1 MKRVFIVLV
10 SVFLLSF
17 TVATT
22 NWEFR
27 REENGI
33 KVYATKVE
41 GYKYEKCKAVSDVNA
56 DLSALYK
63 YIKDP
68 MNYKNFSDRIMKL
81 ETIKKFDNKVLYYM
95 QVDLPWPIYN
105 RDGVYEL
112 EVKSKT
118 DAEAIITIRAR
129 PDLLPEQDGFIRI
142 HMADSYYKLTSKGAG
157 KSHLHFEQHTDPNGS
172 VPAWLINHYLEDGP
186 IGNITVIKN
195 SVENK

>member
-1 MKRVFIVLV
+1 MKKILLLIIP
-10 SVFLLSF
+10 VFLFSF
-17 TVATT
+17 NIISTD
-22 NWEFR
+22 WEFR

-41 GYKYEKCKAVSDVNA
+41 GYKYEKCKALANVNA
-56 DLSALYK
+56 DLTTLYN
-63 YIKDP
+63 YVKDP
-68 MNYKNFSDRIMKL
+68 MNYKNFSDRIMKM
-81 ETIKKFDNKVLYYM
+81 ETIKKTENKVLYYM

-112 EVKSKT
+112 MIKSKT

-129 PDLLPEQDGFIRI
+129 PDLLPEQDGFVRI
-142 HMADSYYKLTSKGAG
+142 HMANSYYKLTAKGKG

-186 IGNITVIKN
+186 IGNITVIKK
-195 SVENK
+195 SVENS